1 MNEGCDGCVS
11 KERMSNGSSA
21 TQWQILE
28 RFSGITRN
36 DVKLLVLERPG
47 QSGLPTLKNIKYIFN

>member
-36 DVKLLVLERPG
+36 DVKLLVLERPVQMTG
-47 QSGLPTLKNIKYIFN
+47 PE

>member
-28 RFSGITRN
+28 RFWGITKKRCQVAAFGATRSN
-36 DVKLLVLERPG
+36 DRARVVYLH
-47 QSGLPTLKNIKYIFN
+47 

>member
-36 DVKLLVLERPG
+36 DVKLLVLERPVQMTG
-47 QSGLPTLKNIKYIFN
+47 PEWSTYTEKH